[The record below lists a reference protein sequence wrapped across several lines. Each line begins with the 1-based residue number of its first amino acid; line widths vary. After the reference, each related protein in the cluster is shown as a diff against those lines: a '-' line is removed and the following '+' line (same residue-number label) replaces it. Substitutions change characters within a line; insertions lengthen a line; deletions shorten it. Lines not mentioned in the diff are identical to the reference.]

1 MCLFIWGSTK
11 MGGPEDSQDV
21 NCVDGIVRR
30 CRYCCTNQEEID
42 QRIQS
47 DLIDRR
53 LKAEKRELKRMVK
66 VLLLGAG
73 ESGKS
78 TFLKQ
83 MRIIHGTGYKEMDQ
97 LEYRGI
103 IYQNIVRGMKVLIDA
118 KSKLDIPWEKPEN
131 ASHANLVFSYHGEV
145 PLDNNIYLKYLPSI
159 KELWK
164 DKGIRDAFDRR
175 REYQLGDSI
184 KYFLDNLDKTNQV
197 EYLPDQSD
205 ILHARKATKG
215 IVESKIDIDSIPFL
229 FVDVGGQRSQREK
242 WFQCFEGVTSI
253 LFLASSSEFDQVLL
267 EDRRTNRLVESL
279 NIFEVIV
286 NNKAFTSV
294 SIILFLNKSD
304 LLEEKIKRSNI
315 KHWFPNFE
323 GDPESL
329 IDVQQFLVSQFHARK
344 RDDSRLLFH
353 HFTTAIDTANIRR
366 VFNDV
371 KDTIL
376 HKNIQILMLQ

>member
-1 MCLFIWGSTK
+1 MGLPSLYPSPVMGS
-11 MGGPEDSQDV
+11 EDSAGT
-21 NCVDGIVRR
+21 NCVDVIVRR

-83 MRIIHGTGYKEMDQ
+83 MRIIHGAGYKEADQ
-97 LEYRGI
+97 MEYKGI
-103 IYQNIVRGMKVLIDA
+103 IYQNIVKGMKVLIDA

-131 ASHANLVFSYHGEV
+131 AGHANLVFHGEI
-145 PLDNNIYLKYLPSI
+145 PLDNHVYLKYLPSI
-159 KELWK
+159 KELWR

-184 KYFLDNLDKTNQV
+184 KYFLDNLEKTNQV
-197 EYLPDQSD
+197 DYLPDQSD

-215 IVESKIDIDSIPFL
+215 IVESKIEIEDIPFL

-267 EDRRTNRLVESL
+267 EDRRTNRLAESL

-315 KHWFPNFE
+315 KHWFPSFE
-323 GDPESL
+323 GDPENL
-329 IDVQQFLVSQFHARK
+329 VDVQNFLVKEFHKRK
-344 RDDSRLLFH
+344 RDDNRLLFH
-353 HFTTAIDTANIRR
+353 HFTTAIDTNNIKR
-366 VFNDV
+366 VFADV

>member
-1 MCLFIWGSTK
+1 
-11 MGGPEDSQDV
+11 MGGHEEDA
-21 NCVDGIVRR
+21 NCVDGIVKR

-42 QRIQS
+42 QRIMS
-47 DLIDRR
+47 DMIDRR
-53 LKAEKRELKRMVK
+53 LKAEKREMKRMVK

-83 MRIIHGTGYKEMDQ
+83 MRIIHGSGYRATDQ
-97 LEYRGI
+97 VEYRGI
-103 IYQNIVRGMKVLIDA
+103 IYQNIVKGMKVLIDA
-118 KSKLDIPWEKPEN
+118 KAKLGIPWEKPEN
-131 ASHANLVFSYHGEV
+131 ANHASHVFSYHTDV
-145 PLDNNIYLKYLPSI
+145 PLDSRLYLDYLPSI
-159 KELWK
+159 KELWR

-184 KYFLDNLDKTNQV
+184 RYFLDNLDKTNTQ

-215 IVESKIDIDSIPFL
+215 INESKIIIDKVPFM

-253 LFLASSSEFDQVLL
+253 LFLASSSEFDQTLL
-267 EDRRTNRLVESL
+267 EDRRTNRLTESL

-286 NNKAFTSV
+286 NNKAFASV

-304 LLEEKIKRSNI
+304 LLEEKIRRSNI

-323 GDPESL
+323 GDPENL
-329 IDVQQFLVSQFHARK
+329 LDVQTFLVSQFHSRK

-353 HFTTAIDTANIRR
+353 HFTTAVDTDNIRR
-366 VFNDV
+366 VFDDV

-376 HKNIQILMLQ
+376 HKNIQVLMLQ

>member
-1 MCLFIWGSTK
+1 
-11 MGGPEDSQDV
+11 MGGHEEDANSV
-21 NCVDGIVRR
+21 KWLR

-53 LKAEKRELKRMVK
+53 LKAEKREMKRMVK

-83 MRIIHGTGYKEMDQ
+83 MRIIHGVGYRETDQ

-103 IYQNIVRGMKVLIDA
+103 IYQNIVKGMKVLIDA
-118 KSKLDIPWEKPEN
+118 KSKLGIPWEKPDNEN
-131 ASHANLVFSYHGEV
+131 HAKHVFSYHTDI
-145 PLDNNIYLKYLPSI
+145 PLEINLYLKYLPSI
-159 KELWK
+159 KELWR

-184 KYFLDNLDKTNQV
+184 RYFLDNLDKTDTE
-197 EYLPDQSD
+197 EYLPDRSD

-215 IVESKIDIDSIPFL
+215 INESKIIIDNVPFM

-253 LFLASSSEFDQVLL
+253 LFLASSSEFDQTLL
-267 EDRRTNRLVESL
+267 EDRRTNRLTESL

-286 NNKAFTSV
+286 NNKAFASV

-315 KHWFPNFE
+315 KSWFPNFE
-323 GDPESL
+323 GDPENL
-329 IDVQQFLVSQFHARK
+329 LDVQNFLVSQFHSRK
-344 RDDSRLLFH
+344 KDDNRLLFH
-353 HFTTAIDTANIRR
+353 HFTTAVDTDNIKR
-366 VFNDV
+366 VFVDV

-376 HKNIQILMLQ
+376 HRNIQVLMLQ

>member
-1 MCLFIWGSTK
+1 
-11 MGGPEDSQDV
+11 MGGPEDSTEG

-83 MRIIHGTGYKEMDQ
+83 MRIIHGNGYKENDLM
-97 LEYRGI
+97 EYRGI
-103 IYQNIVRGMKVLIDA
+103 IYQNIVKGMKVLIDA
-118 KSKLDIPWEKPEN
+118 KSKLGIPWEKPEN

-145 PLDNNIYLKYLPSI
+145 PLDNNVYLKYLPSI
-159 KELWK
+159 KELWR
-164 DKGIRDAFDRR
+164 DSGIRQAFDRR

-184 KYFLDNLDKTNQV
+184 KYFLDNLEKTNTV
-197 EYLPDQSD
+197 EYQPDQSD

-215 IVESKIDIDSIPFL
+215 IVESKIEIDSIPFL

-242 WFQCFEGVTSI
+242 WFQCFDGITSI

-267 EDRRTNRLVESL
+267 EDRRTNRLAESL

-286 NNKAFTSV
+286 NNKAFANV
-294 SIILFLNKSD
+294 SIILFLNKKD

-315 KHWFPNFE
+315 KYYFPSFE
-323 GDPESL
+323 GDPENL
-329 IDVQQFLVSQFHARK
+329 LDVQNFLVSLFHERK
-344 RDDSRLLFH
+344 KDASRLLFH
-353 HFTTAIDTANIRR
+353 HFTTAIDTNNIRR
-366 VFNDV
+366 VFDDV